1 MLFLGG
7 GKYSLKRDPVSVA
20 CLLMSI
26 LPRYPNRTT
35 DQQTHLQ
42 ALRHLYVLAV
52 EPRVLQT
59 IDVTTGVPVSVD
71 LELELVDG
79 RMVTAQA
86 PGLLPELLS
95 IHRISVKEQ
104 QRHQNNVQ
112 FYPCSMDLQYLMGQH
127 GLNHQQQQ
135 AHPPAST
142 NPHPTTP
149 GFMDVTGGT
158 DAEDETLLHFRRQVA
173 SPQSPWKAWAAA
185 QQSHVDVALM
195 QHCTL
200 LPPLYVKVKPSAA
213 ILSSNETANTTPANA
228 DRAKALSFLLQYV
241 FATPT
246 EVPLTA
252 QPGIPSPEM
261 VQHVK
266 ESTYSALLKQLW
278 QYPNVQQA
286 FLSAMGN

>member
-59 IDVTTGVPVSVD
+59 IDVTSGVPVSVD

-79 RMVTAQA
+79 RVVTAQA

-127 GLNHQQQQ
+127 GLNHQQQMHSQQ
-135 AHPPAST
+135 AKTTT
-142 NPHPTTP
+142 NPQHPTTP
-149 GFMDVTGGT
+149 GFMDVTGGS
-158 DAEDETLLHFRRQVA
+158 EIEHESPHRRQVS

-185 QQSHVDVALM
+185 QQSHADAALM
-195 QHCTL
+195 QQYTL
-200 LPPLYVKVKPSAA
+200 LPPLYVKVKPSSA
-213 ILSSNETANTTPANA
+213 IMASEETAENA
-228 DRAKALSFLLQYV
+228 DRTKALSFLLQHV
-241 FATPT
+241 FASPT
-246 EVPLTA
+246 EVPLTT

-261 VQHVK
+261 VQNVK